1 MREVAQRASLLLLSE
16 QMTWNM
22 PPGPV
27 DHLNESPS
35 KVGATYD
42 IALPSQ
48 RTLNFMLRE
57 SLNH

>member
-16 QMTWNM
+16 PMTWNV
-22 PPGPV
+22 PPGLG

-35 KVGATYD
+35 EVGATYD

-48 RTLNFMLRE
+48 RMLNCMLRE
-57 SLNH
+57 SFNR